1 MHGQLLQPSYHGG
14 FDQGRS
20 WEGVAALADLR
31 AALADLRAALADLG
45 RALGRPGPPWAACMP
60 LMLSWPALPP
70 HLSY

>member
-1 MHGQLLQPSYHGG
+1 M
-14 FDQGRS
+14 
-20 WEGVAALADLR
+20 ADLR